1 MLYPGSMQ
9 ITRLTPNVSTPRPM
23 AGRPTPPPPDDFDRF
38 QPQHP
43 AIAFQER
50 AGRVIDKACD
60 LVGMSLSVAGCALVG
75 SLAGSLLGPVG
86 FALGGLSG
94 GVAGGLAYSKGY
106 GDLLGKS
113 AMAAA
118 SVGVGAALGSLGGPT
133 GAAIGAGLGA
143 TYAGLGLYFS
153 RE

>member
-1 MLYPGSMQ
+1 MRYPGCMQ
-9 ITRLTPNVSTPRPM
+9 ISRLTPAVFTPRPM
-23 AGRPTPPPPDDFDRF
+23 AGQPPPLPPAEFDRF

-43 AIAFQER
+43 ATAFQER
-50 AGRVIDKACD
+50 AGRVIDKTFD

-75 SLAGSLLGPVG
+75 GLAGCLLGPLG

-94 GVAGGLAYSKGY
+94 GVAGGLAYRKGY